1 MDHNMDKTDVLY
13 DLINQYEQ
21 IRKSYDRLDY

>member
-13 DLINQYEQ
+13 ALINQYEQ